1 VTKTLGDQS
10 KQVEKSVLSGLQ
22 SLQSSQEHIQSVAA
36 VLAESNESVSSVNS
50 GVDKITLAVNA
61 QKQSTREIARNVEN
75 IASMAEGNNLAV
87 QRTVQAVQEMERV
100 ARALKD
106 SLVRFKL

>member
-1 VTKTLGDQS
+1 
-10 KQVEKSVLSGLQ
+10 VLSGLQ
-22 SLQSSQEHIQSVAA
+22 SLQSSQEHIHSVAA

-50 GVDKITLAVNA
+50 GVDKITFAVNV

-87 QRTVQAVQEMERV
+87 QRTVLAVQEMERV